1 MSKNQSDKKNFSF
14 GRKNQVISNLE
25 SHFVFRYTGC
35 FKVYR
40 RDSTPTAVNYVNAL
54 VACEKGRANMERME
68 EEIPHSDY
76 RAYQHFISNSKW
88 DYQDLIRRVSK
99 DASALLA
106 GNRSDKGYP
115 TGYIIDESAHLKKG
129 MESVGVAK
137 QYAGVAGKVEN
148 CQVGVYVSLVNDNR
162 ATIINSKIFL
172 PEAWTRN
179 RKKCDKAGIPEKER
193 QFRTKPEL
201 ALEMVKMDIANGV
214 SFDWVG
220 GDGLYGHS
228 FELTDG
234 LDKIGLFYVLD
245 VHRDELVFK
254 ERPKIEVPKKKP
266 GSKGRTPTKAKP
278 DIEPIRLDKFM
289 ESLDPKG
296 FETVK
301 VRKTAK
307 GWLKLKVHVSTV
319 WIWNKASN
327 TLSERSLVITK
338 TTGKKT
344 EVKYSFSNGSKDQ
357 YTPKEY
363 AYFQAQRY
371 WVERTF
377 EDSKNELGMSDYQI
391 RKWVGWHHHMS
402 LVITAGLYL
411 LEEKMKH
418 DKDLPLMST
427 RDARLLMIVFFFGTE
442 EQQELRIKQMVERH
456 KKRKV
461 DIDRRY
467 RYQETEELL
476 LK

>member
-1 MSKNQSDKKNFSF
+1 MNKNQPDKKKFSF
-14 GRKNQVISNLE
+14 GCKDQVISNLE
-25 SHFVFRYTGC
+25 KNFVYRYTNC

-40 RDSTPTAVNYVNAL
+40 RDNTPTAANYFNAL
-54 VACEKGRANMERME
+54 IACEKGKANMERME
-68 EEIPHSDY
+68 EEIPYSDY

-88 DYQDLIRRVSK
+88 DHKELIGRVSR
-99 DASALLA
+99 DASALMA
-106 GNRSDKGYP
+106 KNKTDKGFA

-129 MESVGVAK
+129 VGSVGTAK

-148 CQVGVYVSLVNDNR
+148 CQVGVYASLVNDNR
-162 ATIINSKIFL
+162 ATIINAKIFL
-172 PEAWTRN
+172 PETWT
-179 RKKCDKAGIPEKER
+179 KSKSKCDKAGVPEGER
-193 QFRTKPEL
+193 VFRTKPEL
-201 ALEMVKMDIANGV
+201 ALEMVDRDLANGV

-228 FELTDG
+228 FELTEG
-234 LDKIGLFYVLD
+234 LNKRGVFYVLD

-254 ERPKIEVPKKKP
+254 EMPKIEVPKKKP
-266 GSKGRTPTKAKP
+266 GSKGRPPKSPKP
-278 DIEPIRLDKFM
+278 NAGPVRLDNYL
-289 ESLDPKG
+289 ESLGPKG

-319 WIWNKASN
+319 WIWNKSSN
-327 TLSERSLVITK
+327 TLSERALVITK

-344 EVKYSFSNGSKDQ
+344 EVKYSFSNGSQDQ

-377 EDSKNELGMSDYQI
+377 DDSKNELGMSDYQI
-391 RKWVGWHHHMS
+391 RKWIGWHHHMS
-402 LVITAGLYL
+402 LVITAGLFL
-411 LEEKMKH
+411 LEEKMLH

-427 RDARLLMIVFFFGTE
+427 RDARQLMIVFFFGTE
-442 EQQELRIKQMVERH
+442 EQKETRIRQMIERH
-456 KKRKV
+456 KKRKA

-467 RYQETEELL
+467 RYQEIEEIL